1 MVTLA
6 ELNLRHSAKKARRR
20 YRPAEIMCAPRIL
33 IVDDKE
39 EDAELVATALR
50 DPDSS
55 IGELRCEII
64 KVKDVASAREHV
76 ERDDVDLYVLD
87 LGVAERYGEL
97 AHKEIGKAFVESVVD
112 NTNAGIIVC
121 SGLAID
127 EEAPPLIEYGADDY
141 VEKSHG
147 FSTIA
152 PRAMSVW
159 RRVHTERRSK
169 QSHSGRKF
177 LIGDWMFTIGDRTI
191 TNLSGAV
198 KRLSITEHILLR
210 HLCVVEDH
218 AIDGEAFNIEVLR
231 REKGDKQV
239 RMDVFIPRLREK
251 LDDSIDLS
259 PQGRTGVYRLLGVQE
274 VSAF

>member
-1 MVTLA
+1 M
-6 ELNLRHSAKKARRR
+6 R
-20 YRPAEIMCAPRIL
+20 APRIL
-33 IVDDKE
+33 IVDDEK
-39 EDAELVATALR
+39 EDAERVATALK

-55 IGELRCEII
+55 IGELGCEII
-64 KVKDVASAREHV
+64 EVKDVASAREHL

-87 LGVAERYGEL
+87 LSVAERYGEL
-97 AHKEIGKAFVESVVD
+97 ARKEIGKAFVESVVN

-121 SGLAID
+121 SGLPID
-127 EEAPPLIEYGADDY
+127 DEARPLIEYGADDY

-191 TNLSGAV
+191 TNLSGAT
-198 KRLSITEHILLR
+198 KRLSITEHMLLR
-210 HLCVVEDH
+210 HLCVVEDN
-218 AIDGEAFNIEVLR
+218 AIDGEVFNIEVLR

-239 RMDVFIPRLREK
+239 RMDVFIPRLRGK

>member
-1 MVTLA
+1 MVSLA
-6 ELNLRHSAKKARRR
+6 ELNLRHGAKKARRR
-20 YRPAEIMCAPRIL
+20 YRPAEILRAPRIL
-33 IVDDKE
+33 IVDDE
-39 EDAELVATALR
+39 EKDAQRVATALK

-55 IGELRCEII
+55 IGDLECEIMT
-64 KVKDVASAREHV
+64 VKDVASAREHLK
-76 ERDDVDLYVLD
+76 RDDIDLYVLD
-87 LGVAERYGEL
+87 LGVAETYGEPV
-97 AHKEIGKAFVESVVD
+97 HKEIGKRFVESVID
-112 NTNAGIIVC
+112 NTNAAIIVC

-141 VEKSHG
+141 VEKTHG

-159 RRVHTERRSK
+159 RRVHAERRSK

-191 TNLSGAV
+191 TNLSGKT

-218 AIDGEAFNIEVLR
+218 AIDGESFNIEVLR
-231 REKGDKQV
+231 REKDDKQV

-259 PQGRTGVYRLLGVQE
+259 PQGRTGLYKLLGVQE

>member
-1 MVTLA
+1 M
-6 ELNLRHSAKKARRR
+6 R
-20 YRPAEIMCAPRIL
+20 APRIL
-33 IVDDKE
+33 IVDDEE
-39 EDAELVATALR
+39 EDAKRVAVALR
-50 DPDSS
+50 DPDSG
-55 IGELRCEII
+55 IGELGCEII
-64 KVKDVASAREHV
+64 EVKDVASAREHL

-97 AHKEIGKAFVESVVD
+97 SHKEIGKAFVESVVD

-121 SGLAID
+121 SGLPID
-127 EEAPPLIEYGADDY
+127 EEARPLIEYGADDY

-191 TNLSGAV
+191 KNLSGAT

-210 HLCVVEDH
+210 HLCVVDDH
-218 AIDGEAFNIEVLR
+218 AIDGEVFNIEVLR
-231 REKGDKQV
+231 REKGDKHV